1 MQDLGASVIPPTGPH
16 SCGGK
21 PRCNENRGEREKGR
35 HGGLP
40 LRDGTGRN
48 ECGRQPIVGAL
59 NMKQPS
65 PAGQSEY
72 QATRSGFVKWI
83 IFYDFSAIITS
94 RENSNDEDK
103 KRVATTATARWCL
116 QREVGWA
123 RWQDAAARFA
133 HEHGALRHFAHPTRR

>member
-1 MQDLGASVIPPTGPH
+1 
-16 SCGGK
+16 
-21 PRCNENRGEREKGR
+21 
-35 HGGLP
+35 
-40 LRDGTGRN
+40 
-48 ECGRQPIVGAL
+48 
-59 NMKQPS
+59 MKQPS